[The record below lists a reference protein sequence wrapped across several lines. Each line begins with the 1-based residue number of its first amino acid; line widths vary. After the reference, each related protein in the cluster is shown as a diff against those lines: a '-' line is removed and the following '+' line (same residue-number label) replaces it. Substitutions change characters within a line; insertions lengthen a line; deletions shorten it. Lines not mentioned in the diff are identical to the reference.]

1 MTVERV
7 LVSPIE
13 EGHINLDA
21 LTQIIL
27 SLTPAELETLEIM
40 LTPGLADELLERAES
55 AEAGNTV
62 SLEEARAELLDRD

>member
-1 MTVERV
+1 MTVERA

-13 EGHINLDA
+13 EEHINLDA
-21 LTQIIL
+21 LTQILL

-40 LTPGLADELLERAES
+40 LTPGLVDELLERAES